1 MGFINQLITGGHHI
15 VTVKGVVIHN
25 CYKSHNFLVITV
37 ELYCNSLIMVITSH
51 YNCYSLTLSYI
62 TVRWAIP
69 VELSHELRQALPHI
83 RQQSQRSSGSVGRR
97 RTRPILQGSQR
108 DVTGHLRNRRD
119 WDGPRPV
126 VVVGGGG
133 GGGGGGGVVGQNIV
147 NLRRRGRNIIYSW
160 WSVLMS
166 A

>member
-37 ELYCNSLIMVITSH
+37 ELYCNSLITVITSH

-108 DVTGHLRNRRD
+108 DLAGHLRNRRD

-126 VVVGGGG
+126 VVVVVVVVGVAVAVVVVGGGG
-133 GGGGGGGVVGQNIV
+133 VGQNIV

-160 WSVLMS
+160 
-166 A
+166 